1 MTYFLQQLLNGI
13 SWGSIL
19 AMLGAGYTMTFG
31 IIGLVNFAHGE
42 VFMAGAFAA
51 YFAIYA
57 AGLPFGLAAPIGILG
72 AIAVGLFVERVAF
85 KPVRGSGMITLF
97 ITSFAASIGIRTLF
111 VMLFTDKAKPF
122 ILPEL
127 LEGAYIIGD
136 LFLFKRTIAIVVS
149 LVVIGGLL
157 MYLVKK
163 TKTGVAMRAMSY
175 DMETAQSMGMNTEKI
190 IILTFIIAS
199 ALAGVAAIMW
209 GVSYGRIRS
218 SMGMMPVVDAFIAS
232 VIGGVGNVFG
242 AIVGGLILGIGETLF
257 VAYLPPEMIGL
268 RTLFVWI
275 VLFVIIIVKPSG
287 LFRANIK

>member
-1 MTYFLQQLLNGI
+1 MTYFLQQMLNGI
-13 SWGSIL
+13 AWGSIL

-42 VFMAGAFAA
+42 IMMAGAFAA
-51 YFAIYA
+51 YFALHV
-57 AGLPFGLAAPIGILG
+57 AGLPFGVAALLGILG
-72 AIAVGLFVERVAF
+72 SVAIGLLVERIAF
-85 KPVRGSGMITLF
+85 RPVRGSGMITLF
-97 ITSFAASIGIRTLF
+97 ITGFAASIGIRTLF
-111 VMLFTDKAKPF
+111 VMLFTDRAKPF
-122 ILPEL
+122 SMPAFLK
-127 LEGAYIIGD
+127 GAYLIGD
-136 LFLFKRTIAIVVS
+136 LFIFKKTIAIVIV
-149 LVVIGGLL
+149 LVIVGALL

-163 TKTGVAMRAMSY
+163 TKTGIAMRAMSY
-175 DMETAQSMGMNTEKI
+175 DSETAQSMGMNTEKI
-190 IILTFIIAS
+190 IILTFVIAS

-232 VIGGVGNVFG
+232 VIGGLGNVFG

-257 VAYLPPEMIGL
+257 VAYLPPELIGL

-275 VLFVIIIVKPSG
+275 VLLIILIVKPSG